1 MRPNK
6 GYRTVYSL
14 KCHLV
19 LVTKDRCKIID
30 ATILERLHKIMLAIC
45 DKWNCRLESFNGDEN
60 HVYLR
65 IDFPPD
71 VQLSKLVNNLKTV
84 SSRLI
89 RKEFKTCLDASCQTA
104 FWHGTYY
111 IASCGD
117 MTVEQ
122 LKEYVEQENSH
133 SLGH

>member
-1 MRPNK
+1 MLPNK
-6 GYRTVYSL
+6 GYRNVYSL
-14 KCHLV
+14 KFHLV
-19 LVTKDRCKIID
+19 LVTKDMCKVID
-30 ATILERLHKIMLAIC
+30 ATILERLCCITTAIC
-45 DKWNCRLESFNGDEN
+45 QKWGCSLEHFTGDEN
-60 HVYLR
+60 HVYLL

-89 RKEFKTCLDASCQTA
+89 RKEFKACLEPHCQDA

-111 IASCGD
+111 ITSHAG

-122 LKEYVEQENSH
+122 LQAYMDQH
-133 SLGH
+133 SLPIH